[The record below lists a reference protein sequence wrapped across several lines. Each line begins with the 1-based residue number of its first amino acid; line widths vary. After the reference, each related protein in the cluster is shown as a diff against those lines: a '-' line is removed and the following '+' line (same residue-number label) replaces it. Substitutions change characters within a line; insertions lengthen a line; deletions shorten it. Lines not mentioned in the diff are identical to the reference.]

1 MTHLIIVWR
10 VTEACALAGPF
21 WAYDKRARRARASA
35 ALDEAL
41 ALGALLRDYA
51 RATQRP
57 VLVSWLGGE
66 PLLWPPLWEAAR
78 VFVDEYGLRL
88 SATTNG
94 TALRSAAVRD
104 NVARYFS
111 ELTLSVDG
119 VGRAH
124 DDLRGQPGLFEQLRS
139 AVRDLR
145 QRHPA
150 LLLRANTVLLRETV
164 RDFPRLCET
173 LAEWGIQQ
181 LSFNALGGRDRPEF
195 FPDHCLRPA
204 DVEWLSAQLPALRL
218 HLAERGL
225 TLLGG
230 EPYLQ
235 RLRAFAAARP
245 WPIADCA
252 PGQSFL
258 FINEQGFISPCSFT
272 SAEYGVHWRDVRN
285 LADLPA
291 QLAERQ
297 QRHPAPACAD
307 CPSTQVFGKFSNSL
321 LLHES

>member
-1 MTHLIIVWR
+1 MTPLIIVWR
-10 VTEACALAGPF
+10 ITEMCDLACPF
-21 WAYDKRARRARASA
+21 CAYDKRVRRARAA
-35 ALDEAL
+35 MPLDEAL
-41 ALGALLRDYA
+41 ALGARVRDYA

-66 PLLWPPLWEAAR
+66 PLLWPPVWEAAR
-78 VFVDEYGLRL
+78 VFVEEYGLRL

-94 TALRSAAVRD
+94 TALRSAAARE

-119 VGRAH
+119 VGRTH
-124 DDLRGQPGLFEQLRS
+124 DDLRGQPGLFEQLRL
-139 AVRDLR
+139 AVSDLR

-150 LLLRANTVLLRETV
+150 PLLRANTVLLRQTV

-173 LAEWGIQQ
+173 LAEWGVQQ

-195 FPDHCLRPA
+195 FPDHSLRPE
-204 DVEWLSAQLPALRL
+204 DVDWLSEQLPTLRAR
-218 HLAERGL
+218 LAERGL

-245 WPIADCA
+245 WPISDCA

-272 SAEYGVHWRDVRN
+272 SAEYGVHWRAVKS

-291 QLAERQ
+291 QLTERQ
-297 QRHPAPACAD
+297 QRRAAPACAD
-307 CPSTQVFGKFSNSL
+307 CPSTQVFGKFR
-321 LLHES
+321 